1 MVERATR
8 RNLDDN
14 ERKWYDLITTA
25 RNKNIRRTEEKALAL
40 IQELREYNEAH
51 KAEFE
56 ALANSNGT
64 KIAKRMY
71 KVAGTLD

>member
-8 RNLDDN
+8 QNLDDN
-14 ERKWYDLITTA
+14 ERKWYDLVTTA
-25 RNKNIRRTEEKALAL
+25 RNKNIRSTEAQALAL
-40 IQELREYNEAH
+40 IQELREHNEAH

-56 ALANSNGT
+56 ALANSNGA
-64 KIAKRMY
+64 KIAKEMY

>member
-1 MVERATR
+1 MVARVTR

-14 ERKWYDLITTA
+14 ERKWYNLVTTA
-25 RNKNIRRTEEKALAL
+25 RNKNIRRTEAQALAL

-56 ALANSNGT
+56 ALANSNGA
-64 KIAKRMY
+64 KIAKEMY

>member
-1 MVERATR
+1 MIARATR

-14 ERKWYDLITTA
+14 ERKWYDLVTTA
-25 RNKNIRRTEEKALAL
+25 SNKNIRRTEAQALAL
-40 IQELREYNEAH
+40 IQELREYNEVH
-51 KAEFE
+51 KVEFE

-64 KIAKRMY
+64 KIAKEMY

>member
-1 MVERATR
+1 MVARATR

-14 ERKWYDLITTA
+14 ERKWYDLVTTA
-25 RNKNIRRTEEKALAL
+25 RNKNIRRTEAEALVL

-51 KAEFE
+51 KIEFE
-56 ALANSNGT
+56 ALANSNST
-64 KIAKRMY
+64 KIAKEMY

>member
-1 MVERATR
+1 MVGKATR
-8 RNLDDN
+8 HNLDDN
-14 ERKWYDLITTA
+14 ERKWYNLVTTA
-25 RNKNIRRTEEKALAL
+25 RNKNIRRTEAQALAL
-40 IQELREYNEAH
+40 IQELREHNEAH

-64 KIAKRMY
+64 KIAKEMY

>member
-1 MVERATR
+1 MVGKATR

-14 ERKWYDLITTA
+14 ERKWYDLVTTA
-25 RNKNIRRTEEKALAL
+25 RNKNIRRTEAEALVL

-51 KAEFE
+51 KIEFE

-64 KIAKRMY
+64 KIAKEMY

>member
-8 RNLDDN
+8 RNLDDD
-14 ERKWYDLITTA
+14 ERKWYDLVTTA
-25 RNKNIRRTEEKALAL
+25 RNKNIRRTKAKALAL

-56 ALANSNGT
+56 ALANSNGA
-64 KIAKRMY
+64 KIAKEMY

>member
-8 RNLDDN
+8 RNLDDD
-14 ERKWYDLITTA
+14 ERKWYDLVTTA
-25 RNKNIRRTEEKALAL
+25 RNKNIRRTKAKALAL
-40 IQELREYNEAH
+40 IQELRERNEAH

-56 ALANSNGT
+56 ALANSSGA
-64 KIAKRMY
+64 KIAKEMY

>member
-1 MVERATR
+1 MVKRATR
-8 RNLDDN
+8 RNLDDD
-14 ERKWYDLITTA
+14 ERKWYDLVTTA
-25 RNKNIRRTEEKALAL
+25 RNKNIRRTKAKALAL

-56 ALANSNGT
+56 ALANSNGA
-64 KIAKRMY
+64 KIAKEMY

>member
-1 MVERATR
+1 MVAKATR

-14 ERKWYDLITTA
+14 ERKWYDLVTTA
-25 RNKNIRRTEEKALAL
+25 RNKNIKRTEAQALAL
-40 IQELREYNEAH
+40 IQELREHNEAH

-56 ALANSNGT
+56 ALANSNGA
-64 KIAKRMY
+64 KIAKEIY

>member
-1 MVERATR
+1 MVKRATR
-8 RNLDDN
+8 HNLDDN
-14 ERKWYDLITTA
+14 ERKWYDLVTTA
-25 RNKNIRRTEEKALAL
+25 RNKNIRRTEAQALAL

-56 ALANSNGT
+56 ALANSNGA
-64 KIAKRMY
+64 KIAKEMY

>member
-1 MVERATR
+1 MVKRATR
-8 RNLDDN
+8 HNLDDN
-14 ERKWYDLITTA
+14 ERKWSDLVTTA
-25 RNKNIRRTEEKALAL
+25 RNKNIRRTEAQALAL
-40 IQELREYNEAH
+40 IQELREHNEAH

-64 KIAKRMY
+64 KIAKEMY

>member
-1 MVERATR
+1 MVGRATR
-8 RNLDDN
+8 HNLDDN
-14 ERKWYDLITTA
+14 ERKWYDLVTTA
-25 RNKNIRRTEEKALAL
+25 RNKNIRRTEAQALAL

-56 ALANSNGT
+56 ALANSNGA
-64 KIAKRMY
+64 KIAKEMY

>member
-1 MVERATR
+1 MVGKATR

-14 ERKWYDLITTA
+14 ERKWYDLVTTA
-25 RNKNIRRTEEKALAL
+25 RNKNIRRTEAEALVL
-40 IQELREYNEAH
+40 IQELREHNEAH

-64 KIAKRMY
+64 KIAKEMY

>member
-1 MVERATR
+1 MVGKATR

-14 ERKWYDLITTA
+14 ERKWYDLVTTA
-25 RNKNIRRTEEKALAL
+25 RNKNIRRTEAEALVL

-51 KAEFE
+51 KIEFE

-64 KIAKRMY
+64 KIAK
-71 KVAGTLD
+71 

>member
-14 ERKWYDLITTA
+14 ERKWYDLVTTA
-25 RNKNIRRTEEKALAL
+25 RNKNIRRTEVEALAL
-40 IQELREYNEAH
+40 IQELRERNEAH
-51 KAEFE
+51 KAEFK

-64 KIAKRMY
+64 KIAKEMY
-71 KVAGTLD
+71 RVAGTLD

>member
-1 MVERATR
+1 MIARATR

-14 ERKWYDLITTA
+14 ERKWYDLVTTA
-25 RNKNIRRTEEKALAL
+25 RNKNIRRTEAQALAL

-56 ALANSNGT
+56 ALANSNGAKIT
-64 KIAKRMY
+64 KEMY

>member
-1 MVERATR
+1 MVGKATR

-14 ERKWYDLITTA
+14 ERKWYDLVTTA
-25 RNKNIRRTEEKALAL
+25 RNKNIRRTEAEALAL
-40 IQELREYNEAH
+40 IQELREHNEAH

-64 KIAKRMY
+64 KIAKEIY

>member
-1 MVERATR
+1 MVERVTR

-14 ERKWYDLITTA
+14 ERKWYDLVTTA
-25 RNKNIRRTEEKALAL
+25 RNKNIRRTEAQAIAL
-40 IQELREYNEAH
+40 IQELRERNEAH

-64 KIAKRMY
+64 KIAKEMY

>member
-8 RNLDDN
+8 QNLDDN
-14 ERKWYDLITTA
+14 KRKWYDLVTTA
-25 RNKNIRRTEEKALAL
+25 RNKNIRSTEAQALAL
-40 IQELREYNEAH
+40 IQELREHNEAH

-64 KIAKRMY
+64 KIAKEMY